1 MVLCSSSLLLD
12 RGALC
17 GCQLLLSVVFARG
30 LPRAESH
37 LSPAPCPPTS
47 RVARRQTYCDDSCF
61 EGLLSE
67 DENYKKM
74 LGGMH
79 DCRWLIFFFLTIN
92 VTVVVVLSHVRF
104 FVPPWAVAC
113 QAPLSMGFS
122 RQEYK
127 GVGCIPFS
135 RGSSQPRD

>member
-79 DCRWLIFFFLTIN
+79 DCRWLIFFF
-92 VTVVVVLSHVRF
+92 
-104 FVPPWAVAC
+104 
-113 QAPLSMGFS
+113 
-122 RQEYK
+122 
-127 GVGCIPFS
+127 
-135 RGSSQPRD
+135 